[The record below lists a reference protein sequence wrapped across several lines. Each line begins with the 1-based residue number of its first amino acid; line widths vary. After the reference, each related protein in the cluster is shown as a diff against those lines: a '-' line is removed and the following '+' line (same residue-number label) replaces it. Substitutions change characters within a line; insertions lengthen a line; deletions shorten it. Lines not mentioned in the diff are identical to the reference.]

1 MAKHVKAQKTQL
13 FTVIAGTV
21 VRFICPKR

>member
-21 VRFICPKR
+21 VRFICP